1 MTRAKNT
8 AAASPASRPD
18 PRAQARELL
27 QAANQRVTPARVEV
41 IAILAASREA
51 LDAATVAD
59 RLQHAPHSRPRSASK
74 ASARPASIDR
84 VTIYRTLTTLV
95 DAGLAHRID
104 AGDRVFRYSLTDH
117 SNCDHNQ
124 HRHEHPHIVCDACG
138 TVECLTDAQV
148 IIKTSTASPSLAQRF
163 RVRAQEVTLRGT
175 CDRCDQ
181 HKAS

>member
-1 MTRAKNT
+1 DARAKARDLLH
-8 AAASPASRPD
+8 AA
-18 PRAQARELL
+18 Q
-27 QAANQRVTPARVEV
+27 QRVTPARVEV
-41 IAILAASREA
+41 IALLAASREA
-51 LDAATVAD
+51 LDASTVAD
-59 RLQHAPHSRPRSASK
+59 RLQHASPQGTT
-74 ASARPASIDR
+74 IDR

-117 SNCDHNQ
+117 SNCDHDH

-148 IIKTSTASPSLAQRF
+148 IIKTSTTSPSLSQRF

-181 HKAS
+181 PPPRKAQ